1 MFEKEDVPSTQ
12 GLKIIIIGCGKVG
25 RTLVEQLSQEGHDI
39 TIIDKNRERISQ
51 LANLYDVMGLVG
63 NGASYNIQ
71 KEAGIGNADLII
83 AVTGSDELNLLCC
96 TIATQ
101 VGNCAAIARVRTPD
115 YSQEADYLR
124 EKLGLA
130 LIINPEYEAA
140 RDMARILYLPSS
152 LEVTGFAHGQAELI
166 KYAIPE
172 NSLMDGIAIKDLG
185 HKLKAN
191 ILIGAIERDNDVFIP
206 SGDFI
211 LEKGDKLSFVGAHK
225 QAKEFFS
232 HLGLNSHSVKNT
244 MIIGGG
250 KAAYYLAKELLS
262 RGIRVK
268 IIENDFNRCEELSI
282 LLPEAIII
290 NGDATDQTL
299 LREEGIETTQ
309 SFVPLTGID
318 EENIMLTLYAKQVS
332 NAKVITKINRI
343 TFTNVINSLDLGS
356 VIYPKYITSEA
367 IIAYVRAKKA
377 SMHSNIETLYHMYDS
392 RVEAIEFFV
401 SEKSAVTDVPL
412 KDLTLKDNLL
422 LCFINRNGRII
433 IPSGND
439 SIQKNDT
446 VMIITKHTG
455 FNQIQDILK

>member
-12 GLKIIIIGCGKVG
+12 GLKIIIMGCGKVG

-172 NSLMDGIAIKDLG
+172 NSPMDGIAIKDLG

-211 LEKGDKLSFVGAHK
+211 LKKGDKLSFVGAHK

>member
-172 NSLMDGIAIKDLG
+172 NSLMDGIAIKDLD

-211 LEKGDKLSFVGAHK
+211 LKKGDKLSFVGAHK

>member
-211 LEKGDKLSFVGAHK
+211 LKKGDKLSFVGAHK

-262 RGIRVK
+262 RGIKVK

-332 NAKVITKINRI
+332 KAKVITKINRI

>member
-172 NSLMDGIAIKDLG
+172 NSPMDGIAIKDLG

-211 LEKGDKLSFVGAHK
+211 LKKGDKLSFVGAHK

-262 RGIRVK
+262 RGIKVK

-332 NAKVITKINRI
+332 KAKVITKINRI

>member
-140 RDMARILYLPSS
+140 RDMARIRYLPSS
-152 LEVTGFAHGQAELI
+152 LEVTEFAHGQAELI

-172 NSLMDGIAIKDLG
+172 NSPMDGIAIKDLG

-211 LEKGDKLSFVGAHK
+211 LKKGDKLSFVGAHK

-262 RGIRVK
+262 HGIRVK

>member
-51 LANLYDVMGLVG
+51 LANLYDVIGLVG

-172 NSLMDGIAIKDLG
+172 NSPMDGIAIKDLG

-211 LEKGDKLSFVGAHK
+211 LKKGDKLSFVGAHK